1 MGLAR
6 FVAKDPYRPNA
17 TKEELDGVL
26 DRVDGA
32 LDWTIEDNG
41 DVTLEYDTDRID
53 EGLLEDALAGIGF
66 RLHHIVDEP
75 VASEAEVESALGY

>member
-6 FVAKDPYRPNA
+6 FVAQDPYRPNA

-32 LDWTIEDNG
+32 LDWMIEDSG
-41 DVTLEYDTDRID
+41 DVTLEYDTERID

-66 RLHHIVDEP
+66 KLYHIIDEP
-75 VASEAEVESALGY
+75 AASVAEAESALVY

>member
-6 FVAKDPYRPNA
+6 FVAQDPYRPNA

-41 DVTLEYDTDRID
+41 DVTLEYDAERID
-53 EGLLEDALAGIGF
+53 EGLLEDALVGIGF
-66 RLHHIVDEP
+66 KLQHIVDEP
-75 VASEAEVESALGY
+75 AASVAEAESALGY

>member
-6 FVAKDPYRPNA
+6 FVAQDPYRPNA

-32 LDWTIEDNG
+32 LDWKIEENG
-41 DVTLEYDTDRID
+41 EVTLEYDTERID
-53 EGLLEDALAGIGF
+53 ESLLEDALAGIGF
-66 RLHHIVDEP
+66 KLHHIVDEP
-75 VASEAEVESALGY
+75 VASVAEVEGALGY